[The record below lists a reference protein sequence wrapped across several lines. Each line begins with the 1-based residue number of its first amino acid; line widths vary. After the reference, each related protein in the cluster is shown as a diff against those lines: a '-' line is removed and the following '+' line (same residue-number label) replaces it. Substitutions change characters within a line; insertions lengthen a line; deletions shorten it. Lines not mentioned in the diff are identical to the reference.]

1 MTAIHGHD
9 DDFLFEMQQPTK
21 DNSSFKAQQ
30 PKWAA
35 IKRRMAPYEFLF
47 ESQKPMMGWRLRS
60 FLQLCR
66 GVKLRCESV
75 GPYIWVTL
83 EFKDHYGWAVR
94 RYHWRLS

>member
-21 DNSSFKAQQ
+21 DKSSFKAQQ
-30 PKWAA
+30 PNWAPM
-35 IKRRMAPYEFLF
+35 KRRMAPYEFLF
-47 ESQKPMMGWRLRS
+47 ESQKPMMGRHLKS

-66 GVKLRCESV
+66 SVKLRCGSV
-75 GPYIWVTL
+75 GPHIWVTL
-83 EFKDHYGWAVR
+83 ELKDKYGRAIR